1 MSFYMFTRR
10 TTKKHILFVT
20 NNHTI
25 KYEVEFSVAKYP
37 THDISETITIFPL
50 LMTVGM
56 YCPSSGMW
64 LSWRR
69 RRSGY
74 LYMRPSSM
82 FCSWGCVYV
91 AENYAHTSPYY
102 RLITGVVVVIC
113 RPSLDIY
120 TGTDCFLYIIFCQFY
135 ICVIC

>member
-1 MSFYMFTRR
+1 MFTRR

-91 AENYAHTSPYY
+91 ADNYSHTSPYY
-102 RLITGVVVVIC
+102 LLITGVVVVI
-113 RPSLDIY
+113 
-120 TGTDCFLYIIFCQFY
+120 
-135 ICVIC
+135 